1 MSNTVT
7 TQLAARVETIKA
19 KIIELNPSITELA
32 AHRKAIELL
41 ATGNREFI
49 AKYQAEIRTA

>member
-7 TQLAARVETIKA
+7 TQLAVRVEAIKK
-19 KIIELNPSITELA
+19 KIIELNPEITELA

-41 ATGNREFI
+41 AEGNHDFI
-49 AKYQAEIRTA
+49 EKYQAEIRTA